1 MAEVGSAVS
10 TTSSSSGGAPP
21 RTAKLAAHSVLT
33 GSDATLGLARKQ
45 LITLKGVMLPTFL
58 QNQPGGYDKLS
69 DFEQGFVDAILTRV
83 GSENRRVASLKA
95 NHDDYLRQSAGR
107 SMPR

>member
-1 MAEVGSAVS
+1 
-10 TTSSSSGGAPP
+10 
-21 RTAKLAAHSVLT
+21 
-33 GSDATLGLARKQ
+33 
-45 LITLKGVMLPTFL
+45 MLPTFL

-69 DFEQGFVDAILTRV
+69 DFEQGFVDTILTRV